1 MDQDGWFEYSPGV
14 SVTAEDALI
23 TFRSPK
29 LRMRVRVP
37 DSELRSRL
45 LKMTE
50 NPVSASEIP
59 RDVALSLSEY
69 GLVTRGAHAAH
80 LQALRMHA
88 ESSVP
93 INRGLAYTPDE
104 LMQYQKRGHAK
115 RFLPGGVSDGLDL
128 PLSLRRAPSF
138 APFGGPR
145 AKAVDQGRLWSVMQT
160 LHDPDSRLYPS
171 AGALYPVH
179 LVAEQSGAA
188 GTRGKLIAFDPS
200 SGRLV
205 SRQAASCTDEL
216 GLDPTL
222 AAVATRF
229 WLVADLADATAKYG
243 PRGYRYALIEAG
255 HAAQALIQVLGT
267 AGMDCRPF
275 GGFDDRAVAHH
286 LDLGE
291 GTVPLYAVGAVPA
304 DSSSSGTD
312 WVKAEEVKCIL
323 ANGQSLY
330 YANAYGPK
338 TDGGRECGFGV
349 DTSAD
354 GARLRAKG
362 ELAERLA
369 LLGSR
374 RRLGNSNGMAAHTR
388 YSAAADAAMYELYER
403 HCFLRTWLTQQTPPG
418 LQPPS
423 SPLTDAVLSL
433 CRSGGVELSLLD
445 IADPVYGVP
454 AVMAVVHAEGHGGI
468 ITSSGAGADEPEA
481 AARALREIAKAL
493 VYRLVLRKT
502 SVFSEENPVTGTL
515 SQPWEHE
522 AWFAHRRVPVDQ
534 TRFLLSAGSP
544 RALRCGSTGI
554 ETLRSAITVEDLSVE
569 GPDERRWKI
578 ARATSERLLVV
589 DFGTATPAFR
599 SRATEVLGP
608 ELDVDAR
615 WPHPLG

>member
-1 MDQDGWFEYSPGV
+1 
-14 SVTAEDALI
+14 
-23 TFRSPK
+23 
-29 LRMRVRVP
+29 
-37 DSELRSRL
+37 
-45 LKMTE
+45 MTE
-50 NPVSASEIP
+50 HPVPASEIP
-59 RDVALSLSEY
+59 HDVAQSLSGH
-69 GLVTRGAHAAH
+69 GLLTRGAHTAH

-104 LMQYQKRGHAK
+104 LMRYQARGREN

-128 PLSLRRAPSF
+128 PLPLRRAPSF
-138 APFGGPR
+138 APFDGPR
-145 AKAVDQGRLWSVMQT
+145 AAAVDQERLRSVMRT

-171 AGALYPVH
+171 AGALYPVR
-179 LVAEQSGAA
+179 LVAEQRGADGSG
-188 GTRGKLIAFDPS
+188 GELIALDPS

-205 SRQAASCTDEL
+205 SRQALSGDGEL

-222 AAVATRF
+222 AAVGTRF
-229 WLVADLADATAKYG
+229 WLVADLTDATAKYG

-255 HAAQALIQVLGT
+255 HAAQSLIQVLGA
-267 AGMDCRPF
+267 AGIECRPF
-275 GGFDDRAVAHH
+275 GGFDDGAVARH
-286 LDLGE
+286 LGLAD

-304 DSSSSGTD
+304 DPGSSGTD
-312 WVKAEEVKCIL
+312 WVKAEEIKCVL
-323 ANGQSLY
+323 VNGQSLY

-338 TDGGRECGFGV
+338 TGAGRECGFGV

-369 LLGSR
+369 LVGTR

-388 YSAAADAAMYELYER
+388 REAAADAAMYELYER
-403 HCFLRTWLTQQTPPG
+403 HCFLRTWLTQRTPPG
-418 LQPPS
+418 LHPPD
-423 SPLTDAVLSL
+423 SPLTDTVLSL
-433 CRSGGVELSLLD
+433 CRSGGVRLSLLD
-445 IADPVYGVP
+445 IADPAYGVP
-454 AVMAVVHAEGHGGI
+454 AVMAVVHAEGHGGV

-502 SVFSEENPVTGTL
+502 SVFTEENPVTGAL

-522 AWFAHRRVPVDQ
+522 AWFAHRRVPVER
-534 TRFLLSAGSP
+534 TGFLLSGDS
-544 RALRCGSTGI
+544 RRSLRSGGTGI
-554 ETLRSAITVEDLSVE
+554 GTLRSAITVEDLSAE

-578 ARATSERLLVV
+578 ARATSERLLLV
-589 DFGTATPAFR
+589 DFGTASPAFR
-599 SRATEVLGP
+599 SRAAEVLGP
-608 ELDVDAR
+608 ELDIDAR